1 MRGVHDMT
9 RATRTSSP
17 SLQTPKGSRCRRG
30 FSLLELL
37 VVVSITSLLA
47 GLLLPAL
54 SSVRENSNRVMCGSN
69 QRQLGQAITMYG
81 GSRHYQLPNA
91 SVLDEREPDPSLL
104 AMLRNGVERQS
115 RQLTTGKRGQTIP
128 KPLKDPTWDGLGHL
142 YRWHYCGAPETFYCP
157 SHEGEHTLEACS
169 DLWKLDQINED
180 LYGNYHYVGHK
191 DWRTGK
197 RHSLLRG
204 DKLILL
210 TDGLRTKSEYS
221 HGVGYNILHGDGSVE
236 WIDDVVIRSK
246 LAALPPS
253 DAVGLRDL
261 NDLIYDI
268 LLGG

>member
-1 MRGVHDMT
+1 M
-9 RATRTSSP
+9 
-17 SLQTPKGSRCRRG
+17 
-30 FSLLELL
+30 
-37 VVVSITSLLA
+37 
-47 GLLLPAL
+47 
-54 SSVRENSNRVMCGSN
+54 
-69 QRQLGQAITMYG
+69 
-81 GSRHYQLPNA
+81 
-91 SVLDEREPDPSLL
+91 
-104 AMLRNGVERQS
+104 
-115 RQLTTGKRGQTIP
+115 
-128 KPLKDPTWDGLGHL
+128 
-142 YRWHYCGAPETFYCP
+142 
-157 SHEGEHTLEACS
+157 
-169 DLWKLDQINED
+169 DQINED

-221 HGVGYNILHGDGSVE
+221 HGVGYNILRGDGSVE

-253 DAVGLRDL
+253 DVVGLRDL